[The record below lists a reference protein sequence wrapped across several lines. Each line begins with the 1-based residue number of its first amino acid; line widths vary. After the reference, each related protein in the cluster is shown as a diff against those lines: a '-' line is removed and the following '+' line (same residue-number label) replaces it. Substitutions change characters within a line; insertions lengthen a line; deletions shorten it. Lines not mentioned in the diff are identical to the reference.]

1 MYPGMSWANAD
12 PVEVAKANE
21 RVTALLSRLEFEKTH
36 DGFKFALP
44 WHTDSGQWEV
54 TTPADGVLSY
64 PKGDEM
70 MQDLWERYP
79 V

>member
-21 RVTALLSRLEFEKTH
+21 RITALLSRLEFEKTH
-36 DGFKFALP
+36 DSFKFGLP
-44 WHTDSGQWEV
+44 WHTESGRWEV
-54 TTPADGVLSY
+54 STPADGVLSY
-64 PKGDEM
+64 AQGDEM
-70 MQDLWERYP
+70 MQDLWKRYP